1 MPSFSEFTKPNY
13 SIWLN
18 GPAGSGKTRAA
29 LGFPKV
35 FAITFDPTG
44 LDIAFEPDN
53 AALRANVVWHCPLNG
68 LALSTIFQVTEQPSE
83 DSLYGAL
90 ALARKLATEGKIET
104 VLIDGF
110 TYLATLKWDHICQ
123 DEQIET
129 KKGGLDTQKMYGRL
143 SVYLNQFVLQNLM
156 PLATRSNLNV
166 IVTCHVQ
173 RESKQAVE
181 GITNPSDPGF
191 DRTKRQVNL
200 ESDLNPQVIGGF
212 RQTVEGL
219 PSALIYLDHKVEV
232 ATDADVKAGRAKQAG
247 DEILNYY
254 AYCRKTFVRSLDSQV
269 NAKNRYGLPAIL
281 KLTNANFYK
290 TLISK
295 LSANGSTTAT
305 RAEAQPTAKG
315 ANK

>member
-1 MPSFSEFTKPNY
+1 MPAANSLTRPFY
-13 SIWLN
+13 SLWIN

-44 LDIAFEPDN
+44 LDIIYEPEN
-53 AALRANVVWHCPLNG
+53 QKLRENLVWHVPLNG
-68 LALSTIFQVTEQPSE
+68 LALSDIFKVTEQPGE

-90 ALARKLATEGKIET
+90 ALARKLGGEGRIET

-129 KKGGLDTQKMYGRL
+129 KRGGLDTQKMYGRL

-156 PLATRSNLNV
+156 PLATRSNLST

-173 RESKQAVE
+173 RESKQTVE
-181 GITNPSDPGF
+181 GVTNPSDPNY

-200 ESDLNPQVIGGF
+200 DSDLNPQVVGGF

-219 PSALIYLDHKVEV
+219 PSALIYLDHRVEI
-232 ATDADVKAGRAKQAG
+232 ATEADVAGGRAKAAG
-247 DEILNYY
+247 DELLNYY
-254 AYCRKTFVRSLDSQV
+254 AYCRRTFVKSLDSQV
-269 NAKNRYGLPAIL
+269 NAKNRYGLPTVL
-281 KLTNANFYK
+281 KLTNASLYK
-290 TLISK
+290 TLLSK
-295 LSANGSTTAT
+295 LSSNNNTAEAKLKGEKANG
-305 RAEAQPTAKG
+305 
-315 ANK
+315 

>member
-1 MPSFSEFTKPNY
+1 MPSFKNFTKPNY

-18 GPAGSGKTRAA
+18 GAAGSGKTRAA

-44 LDIAFEPDN
+44 LDIAFEPEN
-53 AALRANVVWHCPLNG
+53 AALRDNIVWHAPLNG
-68 LALSTIFQVTEQPSE
+68 LSLPTIFKVTDEPGE

-90 ALARKLATEGKIET
+90 AMARKLASEGKIET

-173 RESKQAVE
+173 RESKQTVE
-181 GITNPSDPGF
+181 GVSNPGDPNYE
-191 DRTKRQVNL
+191 RTKRQVNL
-200 ESDLNPQVIGGF
+200 ESDLNPQVVGGF

-219 PSALIYLDHKVEV
+219 PSALIYLDHKVEA
-232 ATDADVKAGRAKQAG
+232 ATEADVKAGRATAAG
-247 DEILNYY
+247 AEILNYY
-254 AYCRKTFVRSLDSQV
+254 AYCRKTFVKSFDSQV

-290 TLISK
+290 TLLSK
-295 LSANGSTTAT
+295 LPANGSTTAT
-305 RAEAQPTAKG
+305 PLADAKQ
-315 ANK
+315 KEKK

>member
-1 MPSFSEFTKPNY
+1 MPSASTLLKPHY
-13 SIWLN
+13 SLWIN

-35 FAITFDPTG
+35 LAITFDPTG
-44 LDIAFEPDN
+44 LDIIYEPEN
-53 AALRANVVWHCPLNG
+53 QSLRENLVWHAPLNG
-68 LALSTIFQVTEQPSE
+68 LPLTDIFKVTEQADE
-83 DSLYGAL
+83 GSLYGAL
-90 ALARKLATEGKIET
+90 ALARKLASEGKIET
-104 VLIDGF
+104 VLLDGF

-173 RESKQAVE
+173 RESKQTVE
-181 GITNPSDPGF
+181 GVSNPGDPNY

-200 ESDLNPQVIGGF
+200 DSDLNPQVIGGF

-219 PSALIYLDHKVEV
+219 PSALIYLDHRVES
-232 ATDADVKAGRAKQAG
+232 ATENDVKAGRAKQAG
-247 DEILNYY
+247 EEILNYY
-254 AYCRKTFVRSLDSQV
+254 AYCRRTFVKSLDSQV

-281 KLTNANFYK
+281 KLTNANLYK
-290 TLISK
+290 TLLSK
-295 LSANGSTTAT
+295 LPANGSATAT
-305 RAEAQPTAKG
+305 KVADAQPKE
-315 ANK
+315 KK

>member
-1 MPSFSEFTKPNY
+1 MPSASTLLKPHY
-13 SIWLN
+13 SLWMN

-44 LDIAFEPDN
+44 LDIIYEPEN
-53 AALRANVVWHCPLNG
+53 QKLRENLVWHCAMNG
-68 LALSTIFQVTEQPSE
+68 LPLADIFKMTEQPDE
-83 DSLYGAL
+83 NSLYGAL
-90 ALARKLATEGKIET
+90 ALARKMGADGKIET

-156 PLATRSNLNV
+156 PLATRSNLST

-173 RESKQAVE
+173 RESKQTVE
-181 GITNPSDPGF
+181 GVSNPGDPNY

-200 ESDLNPQVIGGF
+200 ESDLNPQVVGGF

-219 PSALIYLDHKVEV
+219 PSALIYLDHRVES
-232 ATDADVKAGRAKQAG
+232 DAEGKEV
-247 DEILNYY
+247 LNYY
-254 AYCRKTFVRSLDSQV
+254 AYCRRTFVKSLDSQV
-269 NAKNRYGLPAIL
+269 NAKNRYGLPTVL
-281 KLTNANFYK
+281 KLTNASLYK
-290 TLISK
+290 TLLSK
-295 LSANGSTTAT
+295 LSDNGSKLL
-305 RAEAQPTAKG
+305 AEAKPKG
-315 ANK
+315 EK

>member
-1 MPSFSEFTKPNY
+1 MPSASTLSKPNY
-13 SIWLN
+13 SLWIN

-35 FAITFDPTG
+35 LAVTLDPTG
-44 LDIAFEPDN
+44 LDIVYEPEN
-53 AALRANVVWHCPLNG
+53 AKLRENLVWHCPLNG
-68 LALSTIFQVTEQPSE
+68 LPLSDIFKVTEEPDE
-83 DSLYGAL
+83 NSLYGSM
-90 ALARKLATEGKIET
+90 ALARKLAKEGKVET

-110 TYLATLKWDHICQ
+110 TYLASLKWDHICQ

-173 RESKQAVE
+173 RESKQTVE
-181 GITNPSDPGF
+181 GVSNPGDPNY

-200 ESDLNPQVIGGF
+200 ESDLNPQVLGGF

-219 PSALIYLDHKVEV
+219 PSALIYLDHRVE
-232 ATDADVKAGRAKQAG
+232 ADAEGKEV
-247 DEILNYY
+247 LNYY
-254 AYCRKTFVRSLDSQV
+254 AYCRRTFVKSLDSQV
-269 NAKNRYGLPAIL
+269 NAKNRYGLPTVL
-281 KLTNANFYK
+281 KLTGANLYK
-290 TLISK
+290 TLLSK
-295 LSANGSTTAT
+295 LSDNGGK
-305 RAEAQPTAKG
+305 PTADAKPKG
-315 ANK
+315 EK

>member
-1 MPSFSEFTKPNY
+1 MPSAESLTKPYY
-13 SIWLN
+13 SLWLN

-44 LDIAFEPDN
+44 LDIIYEPEN
-53 AALRANVVWHCPLNG
+53 QKLRENLVWHCAMNGLPLND
-68 LALSTIFQVTEQPSE
+68 LFKFTDQPGE

-90 ALARKLATEGKIET
+90 ALARKLGKEGKVET

-129 KKGGLDTQKMYGRL
+129 KRGGLDTQKMYGRL
-143 SVYLNQFVLQNLM
+143 AVYLNQFVLQNLL
-156 PLATRSNLNV
+156 PLATRSNLST

-173 RESKQAVE
+173 RESKQTVE
-181 GITNPSDPGF
+181 GVSSPSDPNY

-200 ESDLNPQVIGGF
+200 DSDLNPQVVGGF

-219 PSALIYLDHKVEV
+219 PSALIYLDHRVET
-232 ATDADVKAGRAKQAG
+232 ATEADAKAGRVKTAG

-254 AYCRKTFVRSLDSQV
+254 AYCRRTFVKSLDSQV
-269 NAKNRYGLPAIL
+269 NAKNRYGLPTVL
-281 KLTNANFYK
+281 KLTNASLYK
-290 TLISK
+290 TLLSK
-295 LSANGSTTAT
+295 LNDNKPT
-305 RAEAQPTAKG
+305 AEAKPKG
-315 ANK
+315 EKVNA